1 MSKPYGGRIEN
12 WYVNSLGSV
21 SGKLYNDPMQRW
33 DEGESI
39 VTSYI
44 VKLDEELANLE
55 TRNTVYD
62 LGEKDLVSSAFY
74 QESLELLKYSPKY
87 SKSVTGLIGD

>member
-12 WYVNSLGSV
+12 WYVNTLGSV
-21 SGKLYNDPMQRW
+21 SGNLYNDPMQRW
-33 DEGESI
+33 DEGERI

-62 LGEKDLVSSAFY
+62 LGEKDLVSTAFY
-74 QESLELLKYSPKY
+74 KEAGESLKYPPKY

>member
-1 MSKPYGGRIEN
+1 
-12 WYVNSLGSV
+12 
-21 SGKLYNDPMQRW
+21 MQRW

-44 VKLDEELANLE
+44 VKLDEELGNLE

-62 LGEKDLVSSAFY
+62 LGEKNLEATRVVSGAFQY
-74 QESLELLKYSPKY
+74 LREAVDHLKAEGYTPKY
-87 SKSVTGLIGD
+87 SKSVTVLI